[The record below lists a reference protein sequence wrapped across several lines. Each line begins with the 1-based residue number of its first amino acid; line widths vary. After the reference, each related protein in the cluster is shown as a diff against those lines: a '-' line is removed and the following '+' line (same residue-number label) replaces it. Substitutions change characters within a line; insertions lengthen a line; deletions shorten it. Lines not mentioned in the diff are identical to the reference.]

1 MSILVDENTKVVIQG
16 ITGREG
22 SVAARLMINY
32 GTKVV
37 AGVTPGKGGQMVEG
51 VPVYNSIRS
60 AMKDHEINAAL
71 VYVPPAAAKDSI
83 LEAVDAGIPLVVVV
97 TERIPIHDSSEAL
110 TVARKSGVR
119 VIGPNTLGVISPGKA
134 KIGTIGGSKEARCFQ
149 PGTVGVLSRSGGM
162 TTETAWMIKRAG
174 FGCST
179 CIGIGGDALIGSS
192 FKDLLEL
199 FQADPDTNAV
209 VMFCEPGTSYE
220 EEAAEFIRSGGFTK
234 PVIAYVAGR
243 FIDQMPKGAKF
254 GHAGAILE
262 HGAGTAANKIEA
274 FKRVGVL
281 VADEYDNIIYLLQ
294 EALKDK

>member
-1 MSILVDENTKVVIQG
+1 MSILVDQNTKVVIQG

-22 SVAARLMINY
+22 AVAARLMVNY
-32 GTKVV
+32 GTRVV
-37 AGVTPGKGGQMVEG
+37 AGVTPGKGGQSVEG
-51 VPVYNSIRS
+51 VPVYNSVRS

-83 LEAVDAGIPLVVVV
+83 LEAVDAGISLVVVI
-97 TERIPIHDSSEAL
+97 TERIPVHDASEAL
-110 TVARKSGVR
+110 TVAREKGIK
-119 VIGPNTLGVISPGKA
+119 VIGPNTLGVISPGRA

-162 TTETAWMIKRAG
+162 TTETAWMVKRAG

-179 CIGIGGDALIGSS
+179 CIGVGGDSLIGSS

-199 FQADPDTNAV
+199 FQADPDTSAV
-209 VMFCEPGTSYE
+209 VMFCEPGTNNE
-220 EEAAEFIRSGGFTK
+220 EEAAEFVKSGGFAK

-243 FIDQMPKGAKF
+243 FIDKMPKGAKF

-262 HGAGTAANKIEA
+262 HGAGTAASKIEA
-274 FKRVGVL
+274 FTRAGVL
-281 VADEYDNIIYLLQ
+281 VADEYDDIIPMLQ
-294 EALKDK
+294 KVLG